1 MAYCIN
7 GVLEVLKIKT
17 MLTLDG
23 EEITKSIFLFNKLY
37 LLSIVSTVIKQQ
49 QQRQKT
55 KTVSFEKTV
64 MLIIVSRGDWL

>member
-23 EEITKSIFLFNKLY
+23 EEFTYKL
-37 LLSIVSTVIKQQ
+37 
-49 QQRQKT
+49 QKAYSSLT
-55 KTVSFEKTV
+55 NYIS
-64 MLIIVSRGDWL
+64 